1 MIGFV
6 CHSCKRPY
14 PPASTMY
21 ICQTCGGYFDLV
33 FEETGRGE
41 PLSYYLSIE
50 RLIRATGLP
59 ESAEFVSLGEGHTP
73 IIQAPLFGRN
83 VYFKLEF
90 QNPTASYKDRG
101 SAALATFLKSQ
112 GISFVIEDSSGN
124 AGASF
129 AAYAAR
135 AGIAARIY
143 IPEASGGP
151 KRRQIEAYGADTIT
165 VPGPRSNAA
174 EMVKEEAHKGI
185 VYASHAHQPHVLV
198 GYLSLAFEIV
208 DQIGSAPGCVIVP
221 AGQGNLLFA
230 LGKGFHFMKRAGMI
244 AEIPALIGVQAM
256 ACAPLWAVSKYGGA
270 GLSLIVEQPTLA
282 EGVKIKAPVRGDA
295 ILQLVKAS
303 GGEFLVV
310 EEKAIGQGR
319 DELARLGFYL
329 EPTSALIWD
338 AIYQIGDRYRD
349 PIVAILTGSGI
360 KVDF

>member
-1 MIGFV
+1 MIRFI
-6 CHSCKRPY
+6 CHSCNRLY
-14 PPASTMY
+14 PADTTMY

-33 FEETGRGE
+33 FEDTGKGE
-41 PLSYYLSIE
+41 PLANFISIE
-50 RLIRATGLP
+50 RLMRATGLP

-73 IIQAPLFGRN
+73 VIQASLFGRN

-112 GISFVIEDSSGN
+112 GISSAIEDSSGN

-135 AGIAARIY
+135 AGINARIF
-143 IPEASGGP
+143 IPEGSGGP
-151 KRRQIEAYGADTIT
+151 KRRQIEAYGASIIT
-165 VPGPRSNAA
+165 VPGPRSDAA
-174 EMVKEEAHKGI
+174 EMAKEEARKGI
-185 VYASHAHQPHVLV
+185 VYASHAYQPHVLV
-198 GYLSLAFEIV
+198 GYLSIAFELV
-208 DQIGSAPGCVIVP
+208 DQIGIAPGCVVVP

-230 LGKGFHFMKRAGMI
+230 LGKGFQFMKQAGMI
-244 AEIPALIGVQAM
+244 AEMPALIGVQSM

-310 EEKAIGQGR
+310 DEMAIGQGR

-329 EPTSALIWD
+329 EPTSGLIWD
-338 AIYQIGDRYRD
+338 AIFQIGDRYRD
-349 PIVAILTGSGI
+349 PIVAILTGSGL